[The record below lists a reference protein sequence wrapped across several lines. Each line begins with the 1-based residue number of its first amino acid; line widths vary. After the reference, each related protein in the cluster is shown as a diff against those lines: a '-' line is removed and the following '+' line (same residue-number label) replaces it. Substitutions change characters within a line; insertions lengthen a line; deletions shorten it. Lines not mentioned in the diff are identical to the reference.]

1 MDLFEVAVLSLFPV
15 HHIVED
21 GDHYISDFIL
31 RYKRHTQKWAN
42 HSWYEVDLILT
53 CSQTKQIVIIRFF
66 FFLFLWWICIVKAC
80 KSMFM

>member
-1 MDLFEVAVLSLFPV
+1 MDLFEVAILSLFPV

-31 RYKRHTQKWAN
+31 RYKRHAQKWAN

-53 CSQTKQIVIIRFF
+53 CSQTKQIVITGY
-66 FFLFLWWICIVKAC
+66 LLLKPEAWVYVTK
-80 KSMFM
+80 

>member
-31 RYKRHTQKWAN
+31 RYERHTQKRAD

-53 CSQTKQIVIIRFF
+53 CSQTKQTDNRHYS
-66 FFLFLWWICIVKAC
+66 LKKK
-80 KSMFM
+80 KSLIYM